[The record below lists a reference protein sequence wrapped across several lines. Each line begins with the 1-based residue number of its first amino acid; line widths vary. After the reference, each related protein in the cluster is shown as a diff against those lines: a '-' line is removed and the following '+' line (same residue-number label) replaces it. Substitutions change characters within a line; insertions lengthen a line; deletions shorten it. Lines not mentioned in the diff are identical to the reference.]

1 MEQYFSALRY
11 QWELLGSLDNSHRED
26 FDSEESSLDRY
37 HFGKSVLQMQMVL
50 WNSGPFAKS
59 LYNW

>member
-11 QWELLGSLDNSHRED
+11 HESCLVHLDNSHRED

-50 WNSGPFAKS
+50 
-59 LYNW
+59 